1 MGWRGGIRKI
11 LPTKVY
17 VKEGRNEW
25 AWNTW
30 KTKYEKKE
38 KRQEANKMK
47 QASSVEDKVYGAV
60 RENEKIFS

>member
-11 LPTKVY
+11 LLTKVY

-30 KTKYEKKE
+30 ETKYEKKE